1 MSLDPRHGHQRPP
14 VETPSHSDVL
24 AGRGN
29 ACNYHPGNEYF
40 RALVRKHKKAYVA
53 CSKPQKARFSRL
65 IVDEIYSRNGRF
77 LKQDSTTKLWHD
89 IGDKKALDKTRQA
102 LREGAP
108 VLVKEIETCDSNSDE
123 AVAVR
128 RVHLRQF
135 TYAFFI
141 DFIRRCIR
149 NIVILPGITYVNF
162 PIRSLQIFVR
172 PRLYF

>member
-1 MSLDPRHGHQRPP
+1 MTMSLDPRHGHERPP
-14 VETPSHSDVL
+14 VETPSDSDVL

-53 CSKPQKARFSRL
+53 CSKPQKAKFSRH

-77 LKQDSTTKLWHD
+77 LKQDNTTKLWHD

-123 AVAVR
+123 ALTVR
-128 RVHLRQF
+128 GVHLRKS
-135 TYAFFI
+135 TYLCLFYLFG
-141 DFIRRCIR
+141 D
-149 NIVILPGITYVNF
+149 VYGI
-162 PIRSLQIFVR
+162 
-172 PRLYF
+172 